1 MSALIIDGLPGL
13 PAATDLSPYALVYV
27 SGGNWTLATAT
38 NAASGVV
45 MRAVKSG
52 EIVQPRPLS
61 AAIMAVGI
69 ASGVIAAGAVIVQD
83 AAGKV
88 KTLPTS
94 GGGTAI
100 KAGVALNDS
109 AAADG
114 DWINFHPLTAG
125 AILTV
130 AP

>member
-1 MSALIIDGLPGL
+1 MSALIIDGLPAL
-13 PAATDLSPYALVYV
+13 AAASDLSPYALVYANAGV
-27 SGGNWTLATAT
+27 WTLATAS

-69 ASGVIAAGAVIVQD
+69 ASGAIAAGATVVQD
-83 AAGKV
+83 ANGKV

-100 KAGVALNDS
+100 KAGVVLNDS

-114 DWINFHPLTAG
+114 DWINYHPLTAG
-125 AILTV
+125 TVLTI